1 MGLFFLVTFAQSL
14 QKHQSDLC
22 RVLGQSMVLSG
33 SGLVSEL
40 FTTRGKGFTCVAP
53 MSLNRLCPAFQV
65 FIDRQMTFLDDVG
78 P

>member
-1 MGLFFLVTFAQSL
+1 
-14 QKHQSDLC
+14 
-22 RVLGQSMVLSG
+22 MVLSG

-40 FTTRGKGFTCVAP
+40 FTTRGKGFTCFAP